1 MKNKVLFMAVAV
13 LLMAGS
19 WGAAVAQTIKVQVT
33 NSSSTD
39 RKDVPVVV
47 DLKNVLGKK
56 TAGVVSAMVTTPS
69 LIGRA
74 GGESVPSQLDDLDG
88 DLIYDELAFVA
99 DIPAGSTQTFQV
111 VLSTLNAQLL
121 PLARLPS

>member
-1 MKNKVLFMAVAV
+1 MKNKVLFLVVAV

-19 WGAAVAQTIKVQVT
+19 CGAAVAQTIKVQVT
-33 NSSSTD
+33 NPSGTD

-74 GGESVPSQLDDLDG
+74 GGES
-88 DLIYDELAFVA
+88 F
-99 DIPAGSTQTFQV
+99 IPAPPPASKLHPDSRGHSRWWWSQD
-111 VLSTLNAQLL
+111 S
-121 PLARLPS
+121 R